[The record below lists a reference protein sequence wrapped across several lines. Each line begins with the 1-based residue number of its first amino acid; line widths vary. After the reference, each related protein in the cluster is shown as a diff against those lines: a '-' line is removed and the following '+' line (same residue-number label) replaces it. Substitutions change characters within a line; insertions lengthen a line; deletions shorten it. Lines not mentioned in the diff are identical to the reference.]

1 MSTTYNNYTG
11 DGVTVSY
18 AYTFNV
24 SNNSEINV
32 YLSGALQT
40 AGYSINTVLKSVI
53 FDTAP
58 AAGESVL
65 LVRVTDLD
73 NLNKFGQGA
82 AFTGSRL

>member
-58 AAGESVL
+58 AAGESVYWVAGGDKTMKSIAVFL
-65 LVRVTDLD
+65 SSW
-73 NLNKFGQGA
+73 N
-82 AFTGSRL
+82 